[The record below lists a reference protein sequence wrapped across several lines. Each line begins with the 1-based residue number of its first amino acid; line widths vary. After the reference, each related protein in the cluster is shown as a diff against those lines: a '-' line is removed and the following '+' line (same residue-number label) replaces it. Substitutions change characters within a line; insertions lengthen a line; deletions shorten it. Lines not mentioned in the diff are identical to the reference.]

1 MSFEWPLVRLSEMV
15 SIKHGFAF
23 KGVHFSDAPTPDILV
38 TPGNFAV
45 GGGFKT
51 DKLKFYD
58 GPIPEEY
65 ELRKDDLVVTMTDL
79 SKQADTLGYSALI
92 PEHPSLRFLHN
103 QRVGLVALKSNQLDK
118 LYLYFLLRSQAYR
131 HHVVS
136 SATGS
141 TVKHTS
147 PSKIVSF
154 EFRLPPI
161 ETLKEI
167 GSILKQ
173 LEDKALLN
181 HQINQTLEQMAQAI
195 FKSWFVDFE
204 PVKAKIA
211 ALEAGGS
218 EEDALLAAMQVI
230 AGDTQE
236 CAYAAE
242 GGTPGATTGG
252 KLTRLQVE
260 QPEQYAE
267 LRAIAELFP
276 SAMQDSELGEIPEGW
291 RSGLLSDICDF
302 QNGHAFKS
310 KDWSDSGFAVVKI
323 GSVKPAFVDIHSCS
337 YVKDRTIAG
346 LERFELFAG
355 DLLVGMTGYPG
366 ETGLVPITEN
376 RLFLNQR
383 VGRLK
388 PKQKTQKALLY
399 CNARDP
405 DFKQYVETQAH
416 GSAQANISG
425 RAIGQYPIT
434 IPTDSVVEQ
443 FSTLIDPL
451 LQQKLN
457 LNAASTALATIRDT
471 LLPQLLS
478 GEISVTKTKYQSQ
491 LAVEPSDI
499 GDGVAG
505 DE

>member
-1 MSFEWPLVRLSEMV
+1 MV

-23 KGVHFSDAPTPDILV
+23 KGVHFSDSPTPDILV

-58 GPIPEEY
+58 GPVPEEY
-65 ELRKDDLVVTMTDL
+65 ELKKDDLVVTMTDL

-161 ETLKEI
+161 ETQKEI

-211 ALEAGGS
+211 VLEAGGS

-236 CAYAAE
+236 CANVAKGSA
-242 GGTPGATTGG
+242 PGVATGG
-252 KLTRLQVE
+252 KLARLQAE
-260 QPEQYAE
+260 QPEQYAD
-267 LRAIAELFP
+267 LRATAELFP

-291 RSGLLSDICDF
+291 GVKKIGDLVQRLKVGKRYS
-302 QNGHAFKS
+302 QKS
-310 KDWSDSGFAVVKI
+310 VSDSGAVPVLDQGKSGIIGYHNDAPGISASSEDPVIVFANHTCYMRMIMHDFSTIQNVLPFKGKSLSIFWLYYATI
-323 GSVKPAFVDIHSCS
+323 GKQGFIEYKGHWPDFII
-337 YVKDRTIAG
+337 KEIAVPCAS
-346 LERFELFAG
+346 LARRFEG
-355 DLLVGMTGYPG
+355 IVSNLV
-366 ETGLVPITEN
+366 
-376 RLFLNQR
+376 
-383 VGRLK
+383 
-388 PKQKTQKALLY
+388 KAKFR
-399 CNARDP
+399 N
-405 DFKQYVETQAH
+405 
-416 GSAQANISG
+416 
-425 RAIGQYPIT
+425 
-434 IPTDSVVEQ
+434 EQ
-443 FSTLIDPL
+443 
-451 LQQKLN
+451 QN
-457 LNAASTALATIRDT
+457 DT
-471 LLPQLLS
+471 LSGIRNVLLPKLLS
-478 GEISVTKTKYQSQ
+478 GELSVSE
-491 LAVEPSDI
+491 AEPER
-499 GDGVAG
+499 AG
-505 DE
+505 SEETAIV

>member
-1 MSFEWPLVRLSEMV
+1 MV

-23 KGVHFSDAPTPDILV
+23 KGVHFSDSPTPDILV

-58 GPIPEEY
+58 GPVPEEY
-65 ELRKDDLVVTMTDL
+65 ELKKDDLVVTMTDL

-161 ETLKEI
+161 ETQKEI

-211 ALEAGGS
+211 VLEAGGS

-236 CAYAAE
+236 CANVAKGSA
-242 GGTPGATTGG
+242 PGVATGG
-252 KLTRLQVE
+252 KLARLQAE
-260 QPEQYAE
+260 QPEQYAT
-267 LRAIAELFP
+267 LCATAELFP
-276 SAMQDSELGEIPEGW
+276 SAMQESELGEIPEGW
-291 RSGLLSDICDF
+291 DVSPISELFELHRGFDLPQKSRKEGSFEVYAAGGLHGTHSQFKMEPPGIITGRSGVIGNVYLSLKKYWPLNTTLYVRQFRACGPYYAYHLL
-302 QNGHAFKS
+302 KS
-310 KDWSDSGFAVVKI
+310 
-323 GSVKPAFVDIHSCS
+323 
-337 YVKDRTIAG
+337 
-346 LERFELFAG
+346 L
-355 DLLVGMTGYPG
+355 DL
-366 ETGLVPITEN
+366 
-376 RLFLNQR
+376 
-383 VGRLK
+383 
-388 PKQKTQKALLY
+388 KAL
-399 CNARDP
+399 NS
-405 DFKQYVETQAH
+405 
-416 GSAQANISG
+416 GSAVPSLNRNFVHSTDTIKPNSELLAKFEHTVGSFFQEIVGNIDQNESLG
-425 RAIGQYPIT
+425 KT
-434 IPTDSVVEQ
+434 
-443 FSTLIDPL
+443 
-451 LQQKLN
+451 
-457 LNAASTALATIRDT
+457 RDT
-471 LLPQLLS
+471 LFPMLLS
-478 GEISVTKTKYQSQ
+478 GELTIPN
-491 LAVEPSDI
+491 AENR
-499 GDGVAG
+499 VAEAKETT
-505 DE
+505 DV